1 MLRRLVIQN
10 FRSLE
15 EVAIDL
21 DPLTALVGP
30 NGSGKSSILRAL
42 DMALGQSWPTIRSFR
57 LPHDFTRFDD
67 TRDLRIRVRVDPPLT
82 HVDAMKKDHA
92 IHGFELRVAPYTRR
106 TRRAERGD
114 LHCDFHPLGNDAKVP
129 TIALNMGKG
138 GPNFGPF
145 TNVPPALRDDA
156 RVLFVDH
163 RRSVIQ
169 HQPWARGSILARLL
183 GPARRELGE
192 IEFEPGVTHREAFSE
207 RYQAAVEALRTPRVR
222 EIESTISETARQTL
236 GFLGSSVT
244 DNLGVHFGFADPANP
259 FGTLRLLYDEGGM
272 ELPAEE
278 VGSGIQSAIVVGIFE
293 AFRRLG
299 TSVGTV
305 LIEEP
310 EMYLHPQAQRYFHR
324 LLVDL
329 VGSGQCQ
336 VIYSTHSPIFADIT
350 RFESIRLVRRAPG
363 AMTTVTAV
371 HKEADREFL
380 AKRRSD
386 QKLVAFTT
394 ARSEALFAHRA
405 LLVEGA
411 ADVLAV
417 RMLAEREDLDLDG
430 ENLSVIDCG
439 SKHAIPFIARTCR
452 ALGIPVV
459 VLHDRDVLP
468 VEGDE
473 DERTKI
479 HAQNRTEVKAN
490 EAIADAVGDASK
502 IFVAEPSLEGLLG
515 ISANARDKPRRVAE
529 ALDQRPV
536 TEWPLAVRAALAAL
550 TAAALDGPAAPAQP
564 SADRP

>member
-67 TRDLRIRVRVDPPLT
+67 TRDLRIRVRVDPPLM

-92 IHGFELRVAPYTRR
+92 VHGFELRVAPYTRR

-114 LHCDFHPLGNDAKVP
+114 LHCDFHPLGNDGTVP

-192 IEFEPGVTHREAFSE
+192 IEFEPGVTHSEAFTE

-236 GFLGSSVT
+236 GFLGSAVT
-244 DNLGVHFGFADPANP
+244 GNLGVRFGFADPANP

-329 VGSGQCQ
+329 VDSGQCQ

-371 HKEADREFL
+371 NKEEDREFL

-479 HAQNRTEVKAN
+479 EAQNRVEVKAN
-490 EAIADAVGDASK
+490 DAIADAVGDGSK
-502 IFVAEPSLEGLLG
+502 VFVAEPSLEGLLG

-529 ALDQRPV
+529 ALEGAVAEAWPAPV
-536 TEWPLAVRAALAAL
+536 RSALAAL
-550 TAAALDGPAAPAQP
+550 TEG
-564 SADRP
+564 